1 MTRALWCASFVTM
14 LVVAGVGA
22 RNMTAEGAE
31 TSQALQGGAS
41 SKEELAERLLKALE
55 RRDLDALRRLR
66 VTESEYK
73 DVIMAGTVS
82 AGESLRAF
90 RPDVADYAWK
100 TLNTKSLYYERYLL
114 HELGG
119 KHYELQDMAFAKGVA
134 EYATYRAYRQLRLAV
149 TSDGSPAEVA
159 TGSIA
164 EVQGQ
169 YKFISFI
176 RD

>member
-1 MTRALWCASFVTM
+1 MTRAIWCASFVTM
-14 LVVAGVGA
+14 LLVAGVGS
-22 RNMTAEGAE
+22 RSMTAEGVE

-41 SKEELAERLLKALE
+41 SKEELAQRLLKALE
-55 RRDLDALRRLR
+55 RKDLEALRRLR

-73 DVIMAGTVS
+73 DVIMAGTVA
-82 AGESLRAF
+82 AGEALRVF
-90 RPDVADYAWK
+90 RPEVTDYAWK

-119 KHYELQDMAFAKGVA
+119 KHYELQDMTFAKGVTD
-134 EYATYRAYRQLRLAV
+134 YGTYRAYRQLRLAV
-149 TSDGSPAEVA
+149 TNDGSPAELA

-164 EVQGQ
+164 EVQGR